1 MLVLR
6 SLEEPRRFARTCRA
20 RGERVGLVP
29 TMGYLHEGHLS
40 LIREAKRRAQR
51 VVVTLFVNPTQFGAG
66 EDLDRYPRDF
76 ERDRALCET
85 EGADALFAPEA
96 RDMYPPC
103 HATRVDVS
111 GTLTS
116 GLCGAKRPGHFA
128 GVATVVTKLFNL
140 CEPDVAVFGQKD
152 AQQAAV
158 IKRVTAD
165 LDLPVEIVVAPIVRE
180 RDGLAMSSRNV
191 YLSPEERTQAP
202 VLKRS
207 LDAAAALY
215 RGGERRSRVIVEA
228 ARSLVGSA
236 PLAKIDYVDMV
247 DAKSL
252 APVDMLESP
261 ALLAVAVYFG
271 TTRLIDNTLLPDD
284 GVM

>member
-6 SLEEPRRFARTCRA
+6 SLEEPRRFARACRA

-40 LIREAKRRAQR
+40 LIREAKRRARR

-66 EDLDRYPRDF
+66 EDLDRYPRDL
-76 ERDRALCET
+76 ERDRALCEA
-85 EGADALFAPEA
+85 EGADALFTPEA
-96 RDMYPPC
+96 RDMYPPS
-103 HATRVDVS
+103 HATRVNVS

-191 YLSPEERTQAP
+191 YLSPEERAQAP

-228 ARSLVGSA
+228 ARSLIGSA
-236 PLAKIDYVDMV
+236 PLAKVDYMEMV
-247 DAKSL
+247 DAGSL
-252 APVDMLESP
+252 APVDVLEGP

-271 TTRLIDNTLLPDD
+271 KTRLIDNTLLPDD